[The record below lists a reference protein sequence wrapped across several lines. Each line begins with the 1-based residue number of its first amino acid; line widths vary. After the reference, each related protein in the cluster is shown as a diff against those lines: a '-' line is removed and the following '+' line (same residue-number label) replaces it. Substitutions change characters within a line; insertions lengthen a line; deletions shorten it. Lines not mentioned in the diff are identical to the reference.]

1 MLYPDQW
8 KNVYNFWQAIW
19 VPNVLP
25 RYLHFMN
32 ASFALTGFFTFAYF
46 SHKLKQNPNDVI
58 YTPLPVALDMIE
70 KCNIEDGMKVLDP
83 CRGAGV
89 FYDNLPNKCIKDYCE
104 IEDGKDFFEYN
115 EKVDLIIGNPP
126 YSLWNKWIEKTS
138 ELTDKFCY
146 IMNNFNMT
154 PVRLNKIKELG
165 FGLTYM
171 KILRIDWWFAES
183 YICIFEKG

>member
-1 MLYPDQW
+1 
-8 KNVYNFWQAIW
+8 
-19 VPNVLP
+19 
-25 RYLHFMN
+25 MN
-32 ASFALTGFFTFAYF
+32 KSLNN
-46 SHKLKQNPNDVI
+46 KKQNPNDVI

-70 KCNIEDGMKVLDP
+70 KCNIEKGMKVLDP
-83 CRGAGV
+83 CRGRGV
-89 FYDNLPNKCIKDYCE
+89 FYDNLPKQCIKDYCE
-104 IEDGKDFFEYN
+104 IEEEKDFFEYN

-126 YSLWNKWIEKTS
+126 YSLWNKWIEKTA

-154 PVRLNKIKELG
+154 PVRLNKIKEFG

-183 YICIFEKG
+183 YICIFERNKNSIIDFEPQRIKCDICGERCKRGRTYKNKKYGMNECSNV